1 MNLSYINH
9 VNESRRLAAASL
21 CYLLF
26 AIACVPW
33 CVVAFYYDQPFLGA
47 GLIIAATV
55 LGHGAFLRAQ
65 QASFEMD
72 LALEAEAAE
81 ARATRPKL

>member
-9 VNESRRLAAASL
+9 INESRRLAAASL

-33 CVVAFYYDQPFLGA
+33 FVVAFYYDQPLVGA

-55 LGHGAFLRAQ
+55 LFHGSFLRAQ
-65 QASFEMD
+65 AASFEMD

>member
-1 MNLSYINH
+1 MNTHYINH
-9 VNESRRLAAASL
+9 IAEGRRLAAAAVTFI
-21 CYLLF
+21 LF
-26 AIACVPW
+26 GVACVPW
-33 CVVAFYYDQPFLGA
+33 AVVAFLYDQPLLGA
-47 GLIIAATV
+47 GLIIAATI

-65 QASFEMD
+65 AASFEMD